1 MGTVVAIITHTPPFV
16 WVILAVLMLRAIRSA
31 RARTVSL
38 FGLLLIPALLILGGA
53 ASLSIRSVQDS
64 IGWAVM
70 AVIWLPIGFFTAP
83 HPTEIDRAA
92 RTLRVPA
99 SIVAP
104 VRLLLIFLVRYGLAV
119 AIAMH
124 PDRRAEL
131 TFATNLFSGGVAGYY
146 LGWTIFLL
154 RAYWRAPRG
163 AVRAAS

>member
-1 MGTVVAIITHTPPFV
+1 MGAVVPIITHTPPFV
-16 WVILAVLMLRAIRSA
+16 WVILALLMLRATRSA

-38 FGLLLIPALLILGGA
+38 FGLLLIPLLLILGGVA
-53 ASLSIRSVQDS
+53 GLSIRSAQDS

-70 AVIWLPIGFFTAP
+70 ALIWLPVGFFTAP

-104 VRLLLIFLVRYGLAV
+104 LRLLLIFVVRYGLGV

-131 TFATNLFSGGVAGYY
+131 TFHTNLFSGGVAGYY
-146 LGWTIFLL
+146 LGWTMFLL

-163 AVRAAS
+163 SVAAAS